1 MIRKL
6 GCLLAVLLSAAFTAK
21 SADAGFDFGFY
32 DITHNNS
39 TNEAIGEAQLS
50 VNVSDAG
57 SGMVR
62 FLFSNSGPLASSI
75 TDVYFDDRVALL
87 FVRSISS
94 LEEGSG
100 VDFVSPATPANLP
113 GAKGTGFKAT
123 GQLTANSTVPVQSNG
138 VNPGETLGV
147 VLTLTTGHIFNDVIS
162 AIQST
167 ALRVGIHVQGFANGG
182 SESFINNPTGTVTPP
197 PPVVPEP
204 SSILLLGTAL
214 VGLAIGRRRFG
225 HAAN

>member
-1 MIRKL
+1 MIRKF
-6 GCLLAVLLSAAFTAK
+6 GCLLAVLLTVTLTGK
-21 SADAGFDFGFY
+21 SAEAGFDYGFY
-32 DITHNNS
+32 DITHNNT
-39 TNEAIGEAQLS
+39 TNENIGEAQLS

-57 SGMVR
+57 SGLVR

-113 GAKGTGFKAT
+113 GAKGTGFKASS
-123 GQLTANSTVPVQSNG
+123 QLTANSAAPVQTNG

-147 VLTLTTGHIFNDVIS
+147 VLTLATGRVFNEVIS
-162 AIQST
+162 AMQST
-167 ALRVGIHVQGFANGG
+167 ALRVGIHVQGFSNGG
-182 SESFINNPTGTVTPP
+182 SESFINNANGTVTPP

-204 SSILLLGTAL
+204 SSMLLLGTAL
-214 VGLAIGRRRFG
+214 VGLAIGRRRFQR
-225 HAAN
+225 AAD